1 MFEIKPYPE
10 LSWSISRHK
19 TMLTCLRKYAYDY
32 YTSHN
37 GWLSSADSLAKQA
50 YRLKKVTNLEMHF
63 GSVVHDLI
71 YQIIQDVL
79 KDKELPSEE
88 KIVDE
93 IRHHLNRGF
102 IESTRKEH
110 LWRNRPKHYTMLHEI
125 YYSQTNTLP
134 QAKVKKITD
143 RLNTTVKNFFASQ
156 SFADVLNKRDMQFI
170 DSEKFRFM
178 KTDGVKVFIVMDLV
192 YKNLAEDKWV
202 IVDWK
207 TGKKSE
213 EDRNQLAL
221 YALYLQ
227 QKYKIESIDQIVIR
241 NEYLLEGGHVDHKLT
256 KQDLI
261 NVQHLYQAS
270 IERMKD
276 YLNDPVKNE
285 PLPLHQF
292 PLQDDPR
299 VCSRCN
305 YQELCF
311 PEMYNSESDDV

>member
-1 MFEIKPYPE
+1 MFEVKPYPE
-10 LSWSISRHK
+10 LSWSLSRHK

-37 GWLSSADSLAKQA
+37 GWLSSADTLAQQA
-50 YRLKKVTNLEMHF
+50 YRLKKITNLEMHF

-71 YQIIQDVL
+71 YQVIQRVL
-79 KDKELPSEE
+79 RGREIPTEE
-88 KIVDE
+88 SLVDE

-102 IESTRKEH
+102 VESTRKEH

-125 YYSQTNTLP
+125 YYSQTNSLP
-134 QAKVKKITD
+134 EDKVQKITN
-143 RLNTTVKNFFASQ
+143 RLNTTVKNFFAST
-156 SFADVLNKRDMQFI
+156 SFADVLNQQDMQFI

-178 KTDGVKVFIVMDLV
+178 KTGGVKVFIVMDLV
-192 YKNLAEDKWV
+192 YKDLNQNKWV

-227 QKYKIESIDQIVIR
+227 QKYKIESIEDIVIR
-241 NEYLLEGGHVDHKLT
+241 NEYLLEGESLEHKLT
-256 KQDLI
+256 EQDLI
-261 NVQHLYQAS
+261 NVQHLYQIS
-270 IERMKD
+270 IERMKE
-276 YLNDPVKNE
+276 YLNDTSKNE
-285 PLPLHQF
+285 PLPLEQF
-292 PLQDDPR
+292 PLQEDPR

-311 PEMYNSESDDV
+311 PEVYASQSSNV